1 MRGGQMGSG
10 SSRAPASLSG
20 LEKAQGPAF
29 ALLWTQ
35 HSDRTLVRSGPYKT
49 LRNGS
54 QATALETGCG
64 APWRSVPDARPA
76 NRGAGA
82 PRWPQCG
89 PGAPRESPRPV
100 SPAPVFRAREPL
112 SPSSCS
118 SFCLPGA
125 WITDVTP
132 PDSGVTPHDPRR
144 PRPCRSVSA
153 RVSVSLLGEE
163 PGLGSPGRLW
173 FPRVRGVPCG
183 LSGIDF

>member
-1 MRGGQMGSG
+1 MRGGRMGSG

-49 LRNGS
+49 HSGMGHKPR
-54 QATALETGCG
+54 
-64 APWRSVPDARPA
+64 PWRPD
-76 NRGAGA
+76 RGAGA
-82 PRWPQCG
+82 PRWPQCR
-89 PGAPRESPRPV
+89 PGAPRESPGPV
-100 SPAPVFRAREPL
+100 SPAPVFSAREPL